1 MSGGL
6 FIQKTCSA
14 LIQMQ
19 YDAFQ
24 YLHGSDVR
32 SVPGNQLK
40 EDKTTQATV
49 SIAKTSDLPSKLQR
63 LL

>member
-1 MSGGL
+1 
-6 FIQKTCSA
+6 
-14 LIQMQ
+14 MQ

-32 SVPGNQLK
+32 SVQGNQLK
-40 EDKTTQATV
+40 EDKTTQAAV